1 MPWCKLNSKMQAA
14 ESEELRTADF
24 DYELPPE
31 LIAQY
36 PVEKRDASRLMVI
49 HRRSGSI
56 EHRRFS
62 DLPEYFSAGDI
73 LVLNNTRVFPARLTG
88 KLSSGNDFEIL
99 LVRALP
105 DGCWLALVRPARRLK
120 PGRTLEVADGNLTVT
135 VKDFGAEPG
144 ERVVSLRSPDG
155 AEAAELI
162 ERWGHVPLPPYITRP
177 DEQSDRERY
186 QTVYASATGAVA
198 APTAGLH
205 FTPQLLE
212 SVKKAGAELAEITLH
227 VGPGTFRP
235 VLKEKI
241 ADHRMEAEYFEI
253 ERAVLDQ
260 ITASKEAHGKVVAV
274 GTTTVRALESVA
286 GEPES
291 ARSGSGGKIS
301 GATELFIR
309 PGFEFALVDAL
320 VTNFHLPRSTLLM
333 LVSAFAGKELIDTAY
348 KEAIDRKYRF
358 YSYGDAMLIL

>member
-1 MPWCKLNSKMQAA
+1 
-14 ESEELRTADF
+14 
-24 DYELPPE
+24 
-31 LIAQY
+31 
-36 PVEKRDASRLMVI
+36 
-49 HRRSGSI
+49 
-56 EHRRFS
+56 
-62 DLPEYFSAGDI
+62 
-73 LVLNNTRVFPARLTG
+73 
-88 KLSSGNDFEIL
+88 
-99 LVRALP
+99 
-105 DGCWLALVRPARRLK
+105 
-120 PGRTLEVADGNLTVT
+120 
-135 VKDFGAEPG
+135 
-144 ERVVSLRSPDG
+144 
-155 AEAAELI
+155 
-162 ERWGHVPLPPYITRP
+162 
-177 DEQSDRERY
+177 
-186 QTVYASATGAVA
+186 
-198 APTAGLH
+198 
-205 FTPQLLE
+205 LLE
-212 SVKKAGAELAEITLH
+212 SVKKAEAELAEITLH